1 MPEEGTPFRELQAL
15 LDASL
20 GGDVPRRVL
29 DAGCGY
35 SIHLELPDGVELTG
49 LDISPEVLE
58 KHERLDARIVGDVET
73 YPLPSATYDVVL
85 CWNVLEHLR
94 HPRAAVANLG
104 QTLKPGGLLIV
115 GVPNLW
121 SLKGLVTKL
130 TPHRFHVW
138 VYRRILGYQEA
149 GTPEFGPYPTY
160 LRRDISPARLAELA
174 RTTRLDVVYARS
186 YEVPLGLPRA
196 LAAAWSVASRLG
208 RVLTL
213 GAWDSAATEH
223 VAVFRKQGAGA

>member
-1 MPEEGTPFRELQAL
+1 MSGEGTPFGELQEL

-20 GGDVPRRVL
+20 EGDTPRRVL

-35 SIHLELPDGVELTG
+35 SIHLELPDHVELTG
-49 LDISPEVLE
+49 LDISPQVLE
-58 KHERLDARIVGDVET
+58 KHEGLDAKIVGDVET
-73 YPLPSATYDVVL
+73 YPLPGATYDVVL
-85 CWNVLEHLR
+85 CWNVLEHLP
-94 HPRAAVANLG
+94 HPRVAVANLA

-115 GVPNLW
+115 GVPNMW

-138 VYRRILGYQEA
+138 VYRRILGHDEA

-160 LRRDISPARLAELA
+160 LRRDISPTRLAELA

-186 YEVPLGLPRA
+186 YAVPLGLPRA
-196 LAAAWSVASRLG
+196 LGAAWSVATRLG
-208 RVLTL
+208 HVLTF

-223 VAVFRKQGAGA
+223 VAVFRKQSASA

>member
-1 MPEEGTPFRELQAL
+1 VSGEGTPFREIQELLAGAL
-15 LDASL
+15 A
-20 GGDVPRRVL
+20 GAGPRHVL

-35 SIHLELPDGVELTG
+35 SVHLELPDAVELTG

-58 KHERLDARIVGDVET
+58 KHEGLDAKIVGDVET
-73 YPLPSATYDVVL
+73 YPLPSATFDVVL
-85 CWNVLEHLR
+85 CWNVLEHLP
-94 HPRAAVANLG
+94 HPRAAVANLAR
-104 QTLKPGGLLIV
+104 TLKPGGLLIV

-138 VYRRILGYQEA
+138 VYRRILGHDEA

-160 LRRDISPARLAELA
+160 LRRDISPARLAGLA
-174 RTTRLDVVYARS
+174 RTPSLDPVYARS
-186 YEVPLGLPRA
+186 YAVPLGLPRA
-196 LAAAWSVASRLG
+196 LGAAWSAVAGLG

-223 VAVFRKQGAGA
+223 VAVFRKQGTAA